1 MKKTL
6 LHYWKPI
13 IAVVFWGASFI
24 ATKIALRDISP
35 SAIILLRLILA
46 VLLLAGIARLSGKSF
61 GINMRFFRNI
71 ALLAGIAVFHLWVQV
86 TGLKF
91 TSAANTGWIIG
102 FTPVFMS
109 LTGVLFFKESLN
121 LIKIIGIFISFA
133 GLLLLISKADPS
145 KISLISNKGD
155 FMVLASSFTWSI
167 YSAVNKKAATD
178 FSPLMVTLYQFAIM
192 SLLIAPAV
200 LDGPTITHILNMSL
214 DSVLAVV
221 FLGIF
226 CSGIAYVFWAQ
237 ALQEMESIKVGA
249 FLYVEPF
256 VTVLTAWLFLRE
268 DISLLTIISGIIITA
283 GVVLVNYR
291 FRRPS
296 LKSFRD

>member
-1 MKKTL
+1 
-6 LHYWKPI
+6 
-13 IAVVFWGASFI
+13 
-24 ATKIALRDISP
+24 TKIALRDISP

-46 VLLLAGIARLSGKSF
+46 VVLLAGIAHFSGRSF
-61 GINMRFFRNI
+61 RMNLKFYKNI
-71 ALLAGIAVFHLWVQV
+71 ALLAAIAVFHLWVQV

-109 LTGVLFFKESLN
+109 LIGVIFFKESLN
-121 LIKIIGIFISFA
+121 LIKVSGIFISFA
-133 GLLLLISKADPS
+133 GLLLLISKADPGN
-145 KISLISNKGD
+145 ISLISNKGD

-167 YSAVNKKAATD
+167 YSAVNKKAAAD

-192 SLLIAPAV
+192 ALLIAPAV
-200 LDGPTITHILNMSL
+200 LDVPTITNILHMSL

-256 VTVLTAWLFLRE
+256 VTVLTAWIFLNE

-291 FRRPS
+291 FRRLS
-296 LKSFRD
+296 FKSN